1 MIWDLENLHMLIC
14 YKHISSLARCGLG
27 SLLPLNQVVCFYCE
41 ALTFFVHLDK
51 SCVFCNYYLQ
61 VCDICS
67 QSDIGFHRIDAFTLI
82 SFMDGTSYF
91 FHGWYSTFDIF
102 FWRVISISIFILTFP
117 PVASSINFIILCFM
131 FRSMT
136 HFELLFGEGYEVRI

>member
-1 MIWDLENLHMLIC
+1 MSLMIWDLEILHMLIC

-67 QSDIGFHRIDAFTLI
+67 QSDIGFHSIEAFTL
-82 SFMDGTSYF
+82 SNPACQLFLSWMVQYLWYF
-91 FHGWYSTFDIF
+91 FLKSHFHIYIYFDF
-102 FWRVISISIFILTFP
+102 SSCSIFYKFYNS
-117 PVASSINFIILCFM
+117 VF
-131 FRSMT
+131 
-136 HFELLFGEGYEVRI
+136 YV